1 VAALGSVYYCCGRC
15 EWRASLLYYM
25 LAPLDGRNFYLLICF
40 FYFIDFWSSFF
51 LLYISDELR
60 IWMAW
65 NNFIEKCKNG
75 IEIKFNFFKNAVIVE
90 VQQYHTHYLYLGPF
104 YANRRQWMLV
114 YQACHLFHF
123 GQHLSCKQTTINIS
137 CSFVDISGIVDH
149 HCYNFLFLIVSSV
162 CYFLKQCTMKVKK
175 MSLIIF

>member
-1 VAALGSVYYCCGRC
+1 V
-15 EWRASLLYYM
+15 
-25 LAPLDGRNFYLLICF
+25 
-40 FYFIDFWSSFF
+40 
-51 LLYISDELR
+51 
-60 IWMAW
+60 AW

-114 YQACHLFHF
+114 YHF
-123 GQHLSCKQTTINIS
+123 
-137 CSFVDISGIVDH
+137 SGIVDH
-149 HCYNFLFLIVSSV
+149 HCYNFLFLIISSV